1 MRRTNINALLK
12 MTKEYLDGE
21 ISRIDYELD
30 FPYEVEKRYQKMCRE
45 DADYADML
53 YFYLIEFGTDQAA
66 GLSDEDFHKLI
77 QSQYLDVLDGVY

>member
-1 MRRTNINALLK
+1 MRTTNIDAILK

-53 YFYLIEFGTDQAA
+53 YFYLFECGTDQAA